1 MQSDVFAQ
9 RTPENVT
16 TEIILGYSGEFYL
29 CFESRSETKK
39 RRKKRE

>member
-16 TEIILGYSGEFYL
+16 TEIILGYSGEFFL
-29 CFESRSETKK
+29 CFESRAEK
-39 RRKKRE
+39 EE